1 MSISARSRATQ
12 AAPLEEARAAD
23 VEVTEDLLR
32 VQLTDGREVGV
43 PLAWFPRL
51 LAATP
56 AQRAI
61 WELIGDGSGI
71 HWPEI
76 DEDLEVLGLLGQ
88 EGRRVGERVQGVRLD
103 DEGVIVGGV
112 RVDARLLPGKVP
124 VTYIPNSSLDAFI
137 IEEDQRT

>member
-43 PLAWFPRL
+43 PLVWFPRL
-51 LAATP
+51 LAAAP

-88 EGRRVGERVQGVRLD
+88 EGRRVGERVQGVRLH
-103 DEGVIVGGV
+103 DEGVIVRDAIIV
-112 RVDARLLPGKVP
+112 RRA
-124 VTYIPNSSLDAFI
+124 Y
-137 IEEDQRT
+137 

>member
-1 MSISARSRATQ
+1 MSISARSRATR
-12 AAPLEEARAAD
+12 AAPIEEARAAD

-32 VQLTDGREVGV
+32 VQLTDGRAVSV

-51 LAATP
+51 SAATP
-56 AQRAI
+56 SQRAI

-103 DEGVIVGGV
+103 DEAVIIGRVRVEASPLPGNVRVGYIAESSSGV
-112 RVDARLLPGKVP
+112 R
-124 VTYIPNSSLDAFI
+124 I
-137 IEEDQRT
+137 IDGDQRT